1 MYTSMKTISLD
12 HPVRVSVK
20 DGECYHDSA
29 AIMIANGFP
38 SFVHGK
44 GPDVIYPW
52 ENVKHVLRV
61 ADEVDTATTTEMG
74 LLQAEVERSKQ
85 DAMRL
90 GTLLTSTV
98 AKVSFALGRAAPDSR
113 DHDTAVDLARDIDKL
128 RDELENAKRGWR
140 VEHEIAENFK
150 RDLGQAFS
158 EVEQSKRMHLETL
171 AKMRGALTKALGQQL
186 AGERDFDGLCK
197 CAAAIREEWSAL
209 RAIGF
214 NKPGVDLDRLAQ
226 ALGIGDEWDAEFHT
240 LLKHARRVASLH
252 EEDQRS
258 ITSLIEQRD
267 VLKRHLEELRADMR
281 KPAVPQPKQVEPG
294 GPIWVRVVDTTS
306 KHFGLAGRLE
316 GISFRGNDEVWSV
329 DLGGISPVHRQ
340 ANMFAVVGTGRQGI
354 PEEAKSEPHNH
365 GVLSQTLD
373 QKAKSFHENNPP
385 DTEHQPQY
393 HGNGESLR
401 AVATAAGAND
411 CSVFVDDGQ
420 VTLVVGNL
428 RHGKTLQHVA
438 NVVFDLVPILD
449 TKTYVVRTAG
459 PIGERREVR
468 STPESRSRTPRP

>member
-12 HPVRVSVK
+12 HPVRVYFK
-20 DGECYHDSA
+20 DGECHHDSA
-29 AIMIANGFP
+29 TILIANGFP
-38 SFVHGK
+38 SFVRGK
-44 GPDVIYPW
+44 NPDVIYPW
-52 ENVKHVLRV
+52 ENVNHIIRAAEDV
-61 ADEVDTATTTEMG
+61 ATAVTAAEVER
-74 LLQAEVERSKQ
+74 LQAEVDRLKQ
-85 DAMRL
+85 LHHD
-90 GTLLTSTV
+90 SC
-98 AKVSFALGRAAPDSR
+98 VSLRDALGLTHDNHDHAGLCDQVARILAEWDHLRRYTSPGSLARLERDLEDSR
-113 DHDTAVDLARDIDKL
+113 TLHH
-128 RDELENAKRGWR
+128 
-140 VEHEIAENFK
+140 EH
-150 RDLGQAFS
+150 
-158 EVEQSKRMHLETL
+158 RM
-171 AKMRGALTKALGQQL
+171 
-186 AGERDFDGLCK
+186 
-197 CAAAIREEWSAL
+197 AL
-209 RAIGF
+209 RAALSLRDDEATDNVTGDFKALCERVSSQRKSYESAYRTAHI
-214 NKPGVDLDRLAQ
+214 NSDDAHRLSNDVANIEADL
-226 ALGIGDEWDAEFHT
+226 
-240 LLKHARRVASLH
+240 ASV
-252 EEDQRS
+252 
-258 ITSLIEQRD
+258 TEQRD
-267 VLKRHLEELRADMR
+267 VLKRQLEELRADMR
-281 KPAVPQPKQVEPG
+281 KPALPQPVEPG

-365 GVLSQTLD
+365 GVLSQSLD
-373 QKAKSFHENNPP
+373 QKAKSFRENNPP
-385 DTEHQPQY
+385 DAEHQPQY

-401 AVATAAGAND
+401 AVATAAGATD